1 MIPMYVSTPNTLHGC
16 VTPVMDSERRYLELS
31 LLYMER
37 RLTYIQ
43 LFEDIFNYLT
53 ISSNI

>member
-1 MIPMYVSTPNTLHGC
+1 MDSSPK
-16 VTPVMDSERRYLELS
+16 VMDNERRYLELS

-43 LFEDIFNYLT
+43 LFEDIFNSA
-53 ISSNI
+53 IAMNR